1 MFDSMDMKS
10 SFLLT
15 ESADQLHQQKA
26 FPHGETPHANGR
38 GDLASVLEAIANWLT
53 NSCSVILV
61 AYWNPRL
68 RKSHLVD
75 HSLSGDQENLENVVR
90 SVMDGSVSR
99 LRHWRHQHWSFH
111 LWGGPPLN
119 ARERLLIV
127 EQGGSFTSDEY
138 NTLIQETIKIFQHDL
153 RQAIQDETCK

>member
-1 MFDSMDMKS
+1 MDMKS
-10 SFLLT
+10 SIPLT
-15 ESADQLHQQKA
+15 ESAALLHQQSA
-26 FPHGETPHANGR
+26 FPPGGIPRTHGR
-38 GDLASVLEAIANWLT
+38 GDLGRVLEVIANWLT
-53 NSCSVILV
+53 NSFPVILV

-90 SVMDGSVSR
+90 SIMDGSVPR
-99 LRHWRHQHWSFH
+99 LRHWRHQHWFFH

-119 ARERLLIV
+119 AREYLLIV
-127 EQGGSFTSDEY
+127 EQGGSCTSDEY
-138 NTLIQETIKIFQHDL
+138 NTLIQETIKTFQHDL